1 MSSCSYTVC
10 KHIHIRMFVKRDIS
24 NLKTLSRSG
33 LYPSGGIWWSFLCK
47 VGEDEG
53 LQEVPREAAA
63 QALVSSYFFWFS
75 SVKKRCRSLKLHG
88 PPRQKQPMLAPHGS
102 HRWRYL
108 RRLGDFRSICATL
121 GMVRSHCPRQ
131 DQPKAELAP
140 VPVTQLIHLQMSW

>member
-1 MSSCSYTVC
+1 
-10 KHIHIRMFVKRDIS
+10 MFVKRDIS

-63 QALVSSYFFWFS
+63 QAPISSYFFWFS

-121 GMVRSHCPRQ
+121 GMVSLALPSSGSAESRAGSGPSHTI
-131 DQPKAELAP
+131 DTLANVLVRCVHTSP
-140 VPVTQLIHLQMSW
+140 